1 MRWEKVSSITCLWHC
16 GMRHRGGRTVIQ
28 ACWWNVGSRRR
39 NAKGNAES
47 DEQGRKCTEVL
58 FCGGLPRSS
67 AEVSVMDMERRGWH
81 TQATEIIQL
90 LNKEEDMMKEAYAQS
105 IECEEPC
112 EGRLSRT
119 VLWEGEGET
128 PSLFSTCGTDEKN
141 GIKNRLIL
149 KKKEHSYG

>member
-1 MRWEKVSSITCLWHC
+1 M
-16 GMRHRGGRTVIQ
+16 IQ
-28 ACWWNVGSRRR
+28 ACWWNVGSRSR

-47 DEQGRKCTEVL
+47 DEQGRKCTEVR

-67 AEVSVMDMERRGWH
+67 VEMSVMDMERRGRH

-90 LNKEEDMMKEAYAQS
+90 LNKEEDMMKEAYTQI

-119 VLWEGEGET
+119 VL
-128 PSLFSTCGTDEKN
+128 
-141 GIKNRLIL
+141 
-149 KKKEHSYG
+149 